1 MDPNKLAG
9 GWAAGVV
16 EPPKEKAGG
25 FWSAVVPADEDEFPN
40 EKDGAVDELMPED
53 PAFCCPVFCVPK
65 ENVGLF
71 AVPRKLLAAQ
81 HIYAL
86 CADEPKEN
94 ELPVPPNDMLYSTGI
109 VLRPP
114 CTLR

>member
-71 AVPRKLLAAQ
+71 AV
-81 HIYAL
+81 L

-109 VLRPP
+109 VLRQVTQIIRPPP

>member
-40 EKDGAVDELMPED
+40 EKDGAVDELRPED
-53 PAFCCPVFCVPK
+53 PAFCCPVSGCCKIDRSLAIFT
-65 ENVGLF
+65 NTYF
-71 AVPRKLLAAQ
+71 AFRRRMWV
-81 HIYAL
+81 
-86 CADEPKEN
+86 
-94 ELPVPPNDMLYSTGI
+94 YS
-109 VLRPP
+109 P
-114 CTLR
+114 CLESC